1 MVVNLVTSIIS
12 STHKWV
18 PAGVINGLFSSLR
31 SMVIEF
37 SIILSKVVVKGQK
50 YQEYRPGWECTIIQC
65 QWNTTFKRIKTPK
78 STFEMAVSAYTRW
91 LMTICAETTFNQLV
105 QISDDNCD
113 FGSFQGSLYLR
124 GVTRDTVT
132 STTISC
138 FGWPLTI
145 NSQY

>member
-37 SIILSKVVVKGQK
+37 SIILSKVVVKSHK
-50 YQEYRPGWECTIIQC
+50 YQGYRRGWECTIIQC
-65 QWNTTFKRIKTPK
+65 QWNTTFKRIKTPN

-91 LMTICAETTFNQLV
+91 FWFMILV
-105 QISDDNCD
+105 HFKAVCTWGVWHVTLSRVPQSAVSSSNLKLVWYCT
-113 FGSFQGSLYLR
+113 SLILLY
-124 GVTRDTVT
+124 
-132 STTISC
+132 
-138 FGWPLTI
+138 
-145 NSQY
+145 